1 MAGGFTDGNAN
12 PAVASSI
19 FEVHSDTTAAPTV
32 NYGTVLPADIPGL
45 TCAATTSPTSR
56 TAGDAG
62 GGGSCTVRD
71 VWAQQDRP
79 CVQTSLRM
87 QLREHESGFFVLGP
101 AADETVP
108 TTE

>member
-1 MAGGFTDGNAN
+1 MGNG
-12 PAVASSI
+12 SI
-19 FEVHSDTTAAPTV
+19 AILVINLATEAQDFK
-32 NYGTVLPADIPGL
+32 LPLADIPGL

-56 TAGDAG
+56 TAGGDAG

-79 CVQTSLRM
+79 RVQTSLRM